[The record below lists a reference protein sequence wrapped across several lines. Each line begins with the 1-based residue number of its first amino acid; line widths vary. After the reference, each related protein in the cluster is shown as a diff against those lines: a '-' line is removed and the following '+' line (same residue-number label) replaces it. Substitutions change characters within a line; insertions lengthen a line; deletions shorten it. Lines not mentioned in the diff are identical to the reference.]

1 MSNELRS
8 MRTNVVLCRK
18 DETSINTY
26 RMPLLLAELQNYVNE
41 TFLVGQMKAVSTRET
56 YSVQINELGA
66 G

>member
-1 MSNELRS
+1 MLF
-8 MRTNVVLCRK
+8 LCRK